1 MGVPD
6 RARKELI
13 LGTVDDLVTSLL
25 WDDRKEDEELPRG
38 AIQDALAA
46 GEITIAEITAQFHA
60 SLLEGLT

>member
-13 LGTVDDLVTSLL
+13 LSTVDDLVTSLL
-25 WDDRKEDEELPRG
+25 WDDRKEDEDLPRG

-46 GEITIAEITAQFHA
+46 GEITITEITAQFHA